1 MAHSGLI
8 SLELT
13 SLQDFSKRYSNQ
25 MNNFHVRKIFSVY
38 YGGAIFGCRPQ
49 AAQPQISVFSSFSSS
64 SSFRRRLPKIFLFW
78 YQHCLALAFLCNTLA
93 LHQPFICIAS
103 ALHWHCIG
111 SALAMH
117 WVCIGARLILH
128 LCCVDDALALHWGC
142 IRATSTLHLCC
153 IGTKLALH
161 QHCIDSILALVLHC
175 ISFLQHFAI
184 SLSVKQHCRQR
195 RTESIFSLVPQLI
208 QEWSYRNTKM
218 SQKEVVNLSMHQQI

>member
-1 MAHSGLI
+1 MAVLC
-8 SLELT
+8 T
-13 SLQDFSKRYSNQ
+13 
-25 MNNFHVRKIFSVY
+25 KIGKSWPAPPDLAALVVCWLGNKFQFKQ
-38 YGGAIFGCRPQ
+38 IFNLFGCLPLA
-49 AAQPQISVFSSFSSS
+49 AAQPQISVFSSFSSSSFS

-111 SALAMH
+111 
-117 WVCIGARLILH
+117 ARLILH
-128 LCCVDDALALHWGC
+128 WCCVDAALALHWGC

-195 RTESIFSLVPQLI
+195 RTESIFSLVLPKGKVSNFWDKYSPLKSGKI
-208 QEWSYRNTKM
+208 SERREYSKFSSVYYI
-218 SQKEVVNLSMHQQI
+218 H